1 MALSYSRTVQFS
13 AAGGSTVCVEL
24 PLPPRGTLDRIV
36 ITQTSGTAVDAP
48 FKIYD
53 RKGASTVAND
63 LNVDNSGSIVSITT
77 SSGSCLVETSAEHN
91 LIPGD
96 TFEIKGSSV
105 TAYNTTHTVVSVTS
119 DTEIVTDISYSSD
132 EGSGALWQTSPFI
145 PTVAPVTH
153 LVVTA
158 TKSGAS
164 DYTSFGLARPYEN
177 RDNQTEVLRAR
188 YWALWLEIT
197 PAGSGAKTFEIGYTA
212 KGDSTY

>member
-1 MALSYSRTVQFS
+1 MSLSYSRTVQFS

-24 PLPPRGTLDRIV
+24 PMPPRGTIDRII
-36 ITQTSGTAVDAP
+36 ITQTSGTAVNAP

-53 RKGASTVAND
+53 RKGASSVAND
-63 LNVDNSGSIVSITT
+63 INVTNSGSITSITT
-77 SSGSCLVETSAEHN
+77 SSGSCLVETALDHG

-96 TFEIKGSSV
+96 TFEIKGATV

-119 DTEIVTDISYSSD
+119 DTEVVTDISYSSD
-132 EGSGALWQTSPFI
+132 EGAGALWQTTPFI

-153 LVVTA
+153 LVVSD
-158 TKSGAS
+158 TKESTG

-177 RDNQTEVLRAR
+177 RDNQSPVLRSR

-197 PAGSGAKTFEIGYTA
+197 PASSGAKTWEIGYTA